1 MPDSWDKNC
10 GDYHLFVVKANING
24 YTPVSIAQNNFVVAG
39 KDPLSIDV
47 NVPSGCGGTCVG
59 TFNVLLSI

>member
-1 MPDSWDKNC
+1 
-10 GDYHLFVVKANING
+10 
-24 YTPVSIAQNNFVVAG
+24 VAG